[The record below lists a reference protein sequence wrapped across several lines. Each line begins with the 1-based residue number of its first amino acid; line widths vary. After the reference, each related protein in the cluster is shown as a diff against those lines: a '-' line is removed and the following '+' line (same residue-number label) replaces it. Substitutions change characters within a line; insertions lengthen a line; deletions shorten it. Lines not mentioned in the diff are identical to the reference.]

1 MGDIAAE
8 RERWNAYVLAGL
20 AVWMVIVAADWMS
33 DDVILIPLLVVVPLV
48 TAIGGSVRQT
58 AIVGI
63 VAVVTA
69 VALGWVDDI
78 AGSRRHW
85 VGILATVFASGL
97 GLWLASTRAAK
108 ERQIAIAVPEV
119 RRADRL
125 RASLATGRIG
135 EWSWNLDS
143 DEVIWDSNL
152 CALFGLGDG
161 GFVGTFDGWIE
172 LIDESDRDRVRATI
186 ADAVRDAASFRFD
199 HRCVWPDGSVH
210 WVEGIGE
217 VLVDNGEVVGA
228 FGLAMDVDDR
238 HRQIDERNRLV
249 ELERRQRQRVEF
261 IASVHDV
268 LALSV
273 DTEEI
278 LGRITTSVVP
288 DVAEWCSIVVS
299 MDRPPQRPLIRVA
312 HRESSKMHWAEQVQ
326 RDFPYDPEAPWGAAK
341 VIRTRRR
348 EFIAHV
354 DQRVFDLP
362 GRRNPAPSGSRLGD
376 HRPARRH
383 ARNIGSDAAHP

>member
-1 MGDIAAE
+1 M
-8 RERWNAYVLAGL
+8 
-20 AVWMVIVAADWMS
+20 
-33 DDVILIPLLVVVPLV
+33 
-48 TAIGGSVRQT
+48 
-58 AIVGI
+58 
-63 VAVVTA
+63 
-69 VALGWVDDI
+69 
-78 AGSRRHW
+78 
-85 VGILATVFASGL
+85 
-97 GLWLASTRAAK
+97 
-108 ERQIAIAVPEV
+108 
-119 RRADRL
+119 
-125 RASLATGRIG
+125 
-135 EWSWNLDS
+135 
-143 DEVIWDSNL
+143 
-152 CALFGLGDG
+152 GDG

-249 ELERRQRQRVEF
+249 ELERQQRQRVEF

-312 HRESSKMHWAEQVQ
+312 HRDSSKMQWAEQVQ
-326 RDFPYDPEAPWGAAK
+326 RDFPYDPEATWGAAK

-362 GRRNPAPSGSRLGD
+362 GGEILRQAGVGSVITVPLVGTLGTLGAMQLIRD
-376 HRPARRH
+376 TDVSPFSDDDLEFIDDLATTGGIRAQHRGSVRTAGPQSSCARH
-383 ARNIGSDAAHP
+383 APAGQWAHRIDRDSR